1 MQKVFLYSLIGH
13 LVVFALLFVS
23 LDMPALTGTAGIG
36 ASAMGTNVAEAISA
50 LVNLGY
56 SRSEAGQVVASVYQQ
71 NENASLSDLIR
82 LSLKEIGKNG

>member
-1 MQKVFLYSLIGH
+1 
-13 LVVFALLFVS
+13 
-23 LDMPALTGTAGIG
+23 MPALTGTAGIG
-36 ASAMGTNVAEAISA
+36 AGAMDTNVAEAISA

-56 SRSEAGQVVASVYQQ
+56 SRSEAGQVVASGYQQ